1 MSILPHSLR
10 SRLRQSR
17 KTVDVPFANV
27 NTSRHVRRWLWTTCA
42 WLECYRFL
50 LSLRICSAIIVF
62 AEPLNR
68 NDPEECCDR
77 PPHLKNPYCNEILI
91 PEDDYF
97 YRLFNVQCMN
107 FVRAFPAVRP
117 GCRLGSRVPF
127 NLLTGVLDG
136 NTVYGITETFAR

>member
-1 MSILPHSLR
+1 MFHSI
-10 SRLRQSR
+10 
-17 KTVDVPFANV
+17 ANADI
-27 NTSRHVRRWLWTTCA
+27 RRYVRRTRTMDYTCVIKR
-42 WLECYRFL
+42 YRFL
-50 LSLRICSAIIVF
+50 LSLRIYSAIIMF
-62 AEPLNR
+62 ADPLNR
-68 NDPEECCDR
+68 NDPEECCGR

-97 YRLFNVQCMN
+97 YRLFNVQCMD

-117 GCRLGSRVPF
+117 DCRLGSRVPF

>member
-1 MSILPHSLR
+1 MFHSI
-10 SRLRQSR
+10 
-17 KTVDVPFANV
+17 ANADIP
-27 NTSRHVRRWLWTTCA
+27 RHTRAMDYACET
-42 WLECYRFL
+42 
-50 LSLRICSAIIVF
+50 LSLSAIITYLFCYHRVF
-62 AEPLNR
+62 ADPLNR
-68 NDPEECCDR
+68 NDPEDCCGR